1 MGKALFDPS
10 HVRAEQL
17 PDDDRYIGACAAGRA
32 SARKILLRRLRR
44 IGISEIRTMGI
55 REARGR
61 APRVFAC
68 VPLAGLQPE
77 VTDMTRRSFGKP
89 NDEPKSRVITPR
101 PRGSRPLAVGARR
114 GAKAARTQLT
124 HEQKVYV
131 VKRLAAYDAPV
142 VIVRGLKEEFGITVR
157 PEVIQHYHPER
168 AHSRTLAQHWKDLFW
183 DTRKSYVDSTADIG
197 ADHKPVRI
205 RWRGE
210 MVQETWGAG
219 QHKIA
224 NEILDSVAKEGSGAG
239 NGHGRGHFGLR
250 AIPLSATI
258 NIIRKPR
265 A

>member
-89 NDEPKSRVITPR
+89 NDEPKSRVVTAT
-101 PRGSRPLAVGARR
+101 G
-114 GAKAARTQLT
+114 RTQLT
-124 HEQKVYV
+124 HEHKVYV

-205 RWRGE
+205 RWRGGNCRAQTKSSLLLSQRRRIE
-210 MVQETWGAG
+210 
-219 QHKIA
+219 
-224 NEILDSVAKEGSGAG
+224 SVARLDQWSPIEA
-239 NGHGRGHFGLR
+239 NF
-250 AIPLSATI
+250 SA
-258 NIIRKPR
+258 RL

>member
-1 MGKALFDPS
+1 MP
-10 HVRAEQL
+10 
-17 PDDDRYIGACAAGRA
+17 
-32 SARKILLRRLRR
+32 
-44 IGISEIRTMGI
+44 
-55 REARGR
+55 
-61 APRVFAC
+61 
-68 VPLAGLQPE
+68 
-77 VTDMTRRSFGKP
+77 RRSRTRKP
-89 NDEPKSRVITPR
+89 NDDELKSRVVTPR
-101 PRGSRPLAVGARR
+101 PRGHRPSAIGAAR
-114 GAKAARTQLT
+114 GAKAGPIRLT
-124 HEQKVYV
+124 YEQKVYV

-157 PEVIQHYHPER
+157 PELIQHYHPER
-168 AHSRTLAQHWKDLFW
+168 AHARTLAQHWKDLFW

-224 NEILDSVAKEGSGAG
+224 NEILDSVAKEVGSGAA

-250 AIPLSATI
+250 GIPLTATI
-258 NIIRKPR
+258 KIIRKAR

>member
-1 MGKALFDPS
+1 MA
-10 HVRAEQL
+10 
-17 PDDDRYIGACAAGRA
+17 
-32 SARKILLRRLRR
+32 
-44 IGISEIRTMGI
+44 
-55 REARGR
+55 
-61 APRVFAC
+61 
-68 VPLAGLQPE
+68 
-77 VTDMTRRSFGKP
+77 RRSRTGKP
-89 NDEPKSRVITPR
+89 NDEPKSRVVTPL
-101 PRGSRPLAVGARR
+101 PRGRRPLGA
-114 GAKAARTQLT
+114 GAKAVTERTRLT

-142 VIVRGLKEEFGITVR
+142 VIVRGLKEAFGITVR
-157 PEVIQHYHPER
+157 SEVIQHYHPER
-168 AHSRTLAQHWKDLFW
+168 AHGRTLAQHWKDLFW

-224 NEILDSVAKEGSGAG
+224 NEILDSVAKEAGSGAG

-250 AIPLSATI
+250 AIPLTATI
-258 NIIRKPR
+258 NIMRKPR